1 MVSPPS
7 SSRAAA
13 DPALAEVDSELRAAG
28 AEAITLARPDGAAAD
43 PALAEVERALSDSIH
58 ILDAQV
64 YARTLAY
71 LRGYL
76 EGGTVDNFFR
86 RDLPKLELDE
96 DSVYHALYRDS
107 PDLDAAIAVPL
118 AETGVAALERVAERL
133 AHLAERADVRVF
145 DLEIGLARAIER
157 LRARLAAAGSSS

>member
-1 MVSPPS
+1 
-7 SSRAAA
+7 
-13 DPALAEVDSELRAAG
+13 G
-28 AEAITLARPDGAAAD
+28 APDGV
-43 PALAEVERALSDSIH
+43 LGEVERALSDSIH

-86 RDLPKLELDE
+86 RDLPRIDLEE
-96 DSVYHALYRDS
+96 DAVYHALFRDS

-118 AETGVAALERVAERL
+118 AEAGGAALDRVAAALDRVADADEVRALDLEVGVARA
-133 AHLAERADVRVF
+133 LAE
-145 DLEIGLARAIER
+145 
-157 LRARLAAAGSSS
+157 LRARLAGLAEAA